1 MATNP
6 TISDVCY
13 QRKQRMSLFTVAP
26 TRFTP
31 ISPYPQYK
39 QYDLDMRRKAEV
51 LSYNAAKS
59 NTKTNNY
66 TKAEKYALFVKGVNQ
81 SGSYATLV
89 YPTATTVFSEGNDFL
104 GTVDT
109 SYTVFASYIK
119 KATAQDCSN
128 LDMIPTPTSSS
139 DVPGPIQY
147 LYRDLTLPLYNY
159 ATNQN
164 SYSSGTVT
172 STDMWVTNADKM
184 QNIFCNGLGLDTL
197 LFTIGILNPIDKPS
211 YNFTVEMPIAL
222 TYSAIVSH
230 NTNPVD
236 ISNISLTVSSTTTN
250 AKVLYS
256 QQQVQYISPV
266 CTFSNNNILFD
277 VSFVP
282 ISTGNTPVFITYYI
296 GTLTISN
303 LNLFTSPGFIYDI
316 QLNCLV
322 KKEIPNNTNNT
333 NNSIKNEKY
342 GLICNYQ
349 GSTTPNVQYCVLK
362 PSPTS
367 TLTTFTVGGL

>member
-39 QYDLDMRRKAEV
+39 QQDLDMRRKAEV

-59 NTKTNNY
+59 NTKTNSY
-66 TKAEKYALFVKGVNQ
+66 TKAEKYALLVKGVNQ
-81 SGSYATLV
+81 STSYTTLV
-89 YPTATTVFSEGNDFL
+89 YPIAVTTFTKGVAYF

-109 SYTVFASYIK
+109 SYTVFTNYIK

-128 LDMIPTPTSSS
+128 LNMIPTPTSSS
-139 DVPGPIQY
+139 GVPGPIQY
-147 LYRDLTLPLYNY
+147 LYRDLTIPLYNY

-164 SYSSGTVT
+164 SYSSGTIT
-172 STDMWVTNADKM
+172 SSDMWVTNADKM
-184 QNIFCNGLGLDTL
+184 KNIFCNGLGIETL
-197 LFTIGILNPIDKPS
+197 LFTIGILDPIDQPS
-211 YNFTVEMPIAL
+211 YNFTINMPVAL
-222 TYSAIVSH
+222 TYSATVVSY
-230 NTNPVD
+230 NTRPVD
-236 ISNISLTVSSTTTN
+236 ISNISLTISGTSTS
-250 AKVLYS
+250 AKVLYN
-256 QQQVQYISPV
+256 QQHLQNVTPACI
-266 CTFSNNNILFD
+266 FSNNNIVFD
-277 VSFVP
+277 IKF
-282 ISTGNTPVFITYYI
+282 TPLIEGSKEVFITSYI
-296 GTLTISN
+296 GSLTISN

-316 QLNCLV
+316 QLNCLLQ
-322 KKEIPNNTNNT
+322 KEFPAT
-333 NNSIKNEKY
+333 SADYDIKDEKY

-362 PSPTS
+362 SSPTS